1 MEVVSK
7 YFYSAITLLIII
19 LIALP
24 VVFILKSSLEIDF
37 SNITYFLNYKL
48 LDYTKNTLKLSLF
61 TCFLSCI
68 FGVIPAYI
76 ISMYK
81 VKYSKIFDLLLI
93 MPLSI
98 PCYIMSFTYADFFGY
113 QGTFFNFLKK
123 KFEINFMFDVLTL
136 EFLSFFFAL
145 SLFPY
150 VYVTSRISFKLIGK
164 KYFELSKILGFTKY
178 ENLIKVTIPL
188 SLTGIYSGL
197 LLIIMEVFNEYGA
210 VHYFGIETFS
220 NGIFKYWFSLD
231 NKNIAFFLSF
241 VLILIIILFLIIN
254 VWIKKIYKR
263 INYMPKKQI
272 SDENLKKIRPSLYI
286 FLIIPILFG
295 FIFPLILVIKNS
307 ILYFGNYN
315 LLEILIL
322 SKNTLFL
329 ALVSSLI
336 IVLFSVTILNT
347 RFLKKSNLFN
357 TLKLFLTSG
366 YAIPGAIIGLS
377 IMTALSTNEM
387 LTRLFIGSFTI
398 LIYSYVFRFI
408 SVAFF
413 PLKSSF
419 DRQPEIFEE
428 RAKSLNMSFIK
439 RMIKIHLPLSK
450 FAIIYAIILVFIDVV
465 KELPLTLILRP
476 FNFETLATQTYQ
488 YANEEMLGISS
499 IYSLILI
506 LICVTLL
513 FFSQGILNN
522 NEVFRS

>member
-1 MEVVSK
+1 
-7 YFYSAITLLIII
+7 
-19 LIALP
+19 
-24 VVFILKSSLEIDF
+24 
-37 SNITYFLNYKL
+37 
-48 LDYTKNTLKLSLF
+48 
-61 TCFLSCI
+61 
-68 FGVIPAYI
+68 
-76 ISMYK
+76 
-81 VKYSKIFDLLLI
+81 
-93 MPLSI
+93 
-98 PCYIMSFTYADFFGY
+98 
-113 QGTFFNFLKK
+113 
-123 KFEINFMFDVLTL
+123 
-136 EFLSFFFAL
+136 
-145 SLFPY
+145 
-150 VYVTSRISFKLIGK
+150 
-164 KYFELSKILGFTKY
+164 
-178 ENLIKVTIPL
+178 
-188 SLTGIYSGL
+188 
-197 LLIIMEVFNEYGA
+197 
-210 VHYFGIETFS
+210 
-220 NGIFKYWFSLD
+220 
-231 NKNIAFFLSF
+231 
-241 VLILIIILFLIIN
+241 
-254 VWIKKIYKR
+254 
-263 INYMPKKQI
+263 MPKKHNF
-272 SDENLKKIRPSLYI
+272 DENLKKIRPSLYI
-286 FLIIPILFG
+286 FLIVPIFFG

-307 ILYFGNYN
+307 ILYFGSYN
-315 LLEILIL
+315 LFEILIL

-336 IVLFSVTILNT
+336 IVFFSVIILNS
-347 RFLKKSNLFN
+347 RFLKKSNLVN

-428 RAKSLNMSFIK
+428 RAKSLNMSFIN
-439 RMIKIHLPLSK
+439 RMTKIHLPLSK

-513 FFSQGILNN
+513 FFSQRILNKK
-522 NEVFRS
+522 